1 MESKQQQ
8 MKNEKKK
15 IITKNVNNVMH
26 FGKSIKKEESWTKRD
41 TKS

>member
-1 MESKQQQ
+1 

-15 IITKNVNNVMH
+15 IIPKNVNEMH
-26 FGKSIKKEESWTKRD
+26 FGKSIKKVESWTKRD

>member
-1 MESKQQQ
+1 

-15 IITKNVNNVMH
+15 IIQKNVNEMH